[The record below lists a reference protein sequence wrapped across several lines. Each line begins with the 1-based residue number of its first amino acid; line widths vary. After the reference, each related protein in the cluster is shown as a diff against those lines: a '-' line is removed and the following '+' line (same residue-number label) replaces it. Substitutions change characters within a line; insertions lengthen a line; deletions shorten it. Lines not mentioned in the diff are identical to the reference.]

1 MAKILKACPQGFTQI
16 NNLFVD
22 DQRVPINAK
31 GLFLIMWRLPEDWH
45 FNIAD
50 LAKRAGCGKGAIQTA
65 LNLLIKLGYVR
76 RLEVRE
82 DGRFAG
88 FDYILMDS
96 LMDGTD
102 ESANFGV
109 EARQNKHAKTSTN
122 SPKQQNQN
130 KTKQIDAE
138 TNDLVAESAAYQE
151 IASDESATTNTSY
164 TNNNNNNLDIYVTRE
179 LAKLNI
185 KPTCYQRA
193 KLQRVIQQW
202 PLQVV
207 LHAIKRMG
215 MSAASPSINYL
226 LAVLADYQRR
236 GLQTLSDVQRDA
248 RLFDARH
255 KPLAPANRQRASFKI
270 PIFKLSEQPF
280 YAEV

>member
-1 MAKILKACPQGFTQI
+1 MAKILKACPKGFTQI

-31 GLFLIMWRLPEDWH
+31 GLFLIMWRLPDDWH

-82 DGRFAG
+82 EGRFAG
-88 FDYILMDS
+88 FDYI

-109 EARQNKHAKTSTN
+109 EARQNKHTKTTTN
-122 SPKQQNQN
+122 PPKQQNRKN
-130 KTKQIDAE
+130 TKQIDAE
-138 TNDLVAESAAYQE
+138 ANDPVAESTANQE

-185 KPTCYQRA
+185 QPTCYQQA
-193 KLQRVIQQW
+193 KLQRVMQQW

-270 PIFKLSEQPF
+270 PVFKLSEQPV
-280 YAEV
+280 YAGV